1 MNELRWI
8 LLVAGGL
15 LIAGLY
21 FWGMRSRQRSAAAS
35 VERTV
40 RVEQAPPAVVPAPA
54 PPGDGPR
61 VEPSLS
67 RHDEFA
73 PGPDEDEPTVDFD
86 EPAISRSHGRRE
98 PTLGVETTVLVQRP
112 APPPPAAVAPEPVEA
127 PAPAR
132 APEPAERPP
141 REPGKRPQQKIVA
154 VRVVANPPLRFEGAK
169 LLEVIRAEGLE
180 FGRYDIFHNLHSDGR
195 PIFSVASL
203 REPGTFDIG
212 AMPASVY
219 PGIALFAVLPG
230 PLPAAEAFDQLIF
243 TARALAA
250 QLGGALAD
258 DRGGP
263 LTVHRITRLREDMV
277 AFDRQRS
284 DGEAD

>member
-8 LLVAGGL
+8 LLAAGVL

-21 FWGMRSRQRSAAAS
+21 VWGLRSRQRSAATP

-40 RVEQAPPAVVPAPA
+40 RVEQTPAAAISSSAPHV
-54 PPGDGPR
+54 DSPR
-61 VEPSLS
+61 VEPNLS
-67 RHDEFA
+67 HDDEFVSE
-73 PGPDEDEPTVDFD
+73 PDVDEPTVDFD
-86 EPAISRSHGRRE
+86 EPAISRGYGRRE
-98 PTLGVETTVLVQRP
+98 PTLGAEATVLVQRSA
-112 APPPPAAVAPEPVEA
+112 APPPPALEA
-127 PAPAR
+127 QPAGE
-132 APEPAERPP
+132 PEPALVPEPAAEPP
-141 REPGKRPQQKIVA
+141 REPARRPQQKIVA

-169 LLEVIRAEGLE
+169 LLELIRAEGLE
-180 FGRYDIFHNLHSDGR
+180 FGRYDIFHNLHADGR
-195 PIFSVASL
+195 PIYSVASL
-203 REPGTFDIG
+203 REPGTFDIA
-212 AMPASVY
+212 AMPVSAY

-243 TARALAA
+243 TARALAG

-284 DGEAD
+284 GGQAD